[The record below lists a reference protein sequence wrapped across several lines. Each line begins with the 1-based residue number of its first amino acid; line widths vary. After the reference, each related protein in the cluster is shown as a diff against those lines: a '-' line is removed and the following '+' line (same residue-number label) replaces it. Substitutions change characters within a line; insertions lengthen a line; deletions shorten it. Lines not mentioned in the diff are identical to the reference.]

1 MYSDCRNMIH
11 KDKHPLVM
19 GIINCTPDSFYSSS
33 RKQGIFD
40 VLQQAR
46 KMVSEGA
53 DILDIGGESTRPGSS
68 FVSLEEEKQ
77 RVLPVIEAIRKE
89 MDIPVS
95 VDTRKSELAR
105 AALDLGA
112 NIINDISA
120 LQDDP
125 MMTALAVERDCPV
138 CLMHMK
144 GNPETMQNKP
154 EYNSVVDEVLDF
166 LLNAAMKAEKAGIK
180 KENIIL
186 DPGIGFGKQLEDN
199 LTLIRNIS
207 RFTETGY
214 SILMGLSRK
223 SFIGQILNVEADDR
237 LIGSLT
243 ANGYCASQGT
253 DILRVHDVKETVQM
267 IAVLQEILWKD

>member
-1 MYSDCRNMIH
+1 VYSDGRNMIH

-33 RKQGIFD
+33 RKQGVVE
-40 VLQQAR
+40 VLGQAR

-68 FVSLEEEKQ
+68 FVSLEEEKE

-89 MDIPVS
+89 MDIPIS

-112 NIINDISA
+112 DLVNDISA
-120 LQDDP
+120 LRDDP
-125 MMTALAVERDCPV
+125 EMTALLAERDCPV
-138 CLMHMK
+138 CLMHMQ
-144 GNPETMQNKP
+144 GNPETMQKRP
-154 EYNSVVDEVLDF
+154 EYDSVVDEVLDF
-166 LLNAAMKAEKAGIK
+166 LLNAAASAEKAGVR

-186 DPGIGFGKQLEDN
+186 DPGIGFGKRLEDN
-199 LTLIRNIS
+199 LSIIRNIS
-207 RFTETGY
+207 RFSETGY
-214 SILMGLSRK
+214 SVLMGLSRK
-223 SFIGQILNVEADDR
+223 SFIGQILDVEADDR

-243 ANGYCASQGT
+243 ANGFCAAQGT

-267 IAVLQEILWKD
+267 ISVLQEILWKD

>member
-1 MYSDCRNMIH
+1 MYSDGRNMIH

-33 RKQGIFD
+33 RKQGVVE
-40 VLQQAR
+40 VLGQAR

-68 FVSLEEEKQ
+68 FVSLEEEKE

-89 MDIPVS
+89 MDIPIS

-112 NIINDISA
+112 DLVNDISA
-120 LQDDP
+120 LRDDP
-125 MMTALAVERDCPV
+125 DMVVLLAEKDCPV
-138 CLMHMK
+138 CLMHMQ
-144 GNPETMQNKP
+144 GNPETMQKRP
-154 EYNSVVDEVLDF
+154 KYDSVVDEVLDF
-166 LLNAAMKAEKAGIK
+166 LLKAAAAAEKAGVRR
-180 KENIIL
+180 ENIIL
-186 DPGIGFGKQLEDN
+186 DPGIGFGKRLEDN
-199 LTLIRNIS
+199 LSIIRNIS
-207 RFTETGY
+207 RFSETGY

-223 SFIGQILNVEADDR
+223 SFIGQILDVEADDR

-243 ANGYCASQGT
+243 ANGFCAAQGT

-267 IAVLQEILWKD
+267 LSVLQEILWKD